1 MKREEE
7 EKRGRRRE
15 EEAMRIRG
23 VSTAAGGRSQCGTS
37 DRGAYVRRGT
47 GYRTSGASD
56 TLVGELWPPD
66 QWFATE
72 SLG

>member
-7 EKRGRRRE
+7 RKKRRRSDE
-15 EEAMRIRG
+15 DSG
-23 VSTAAGGRSQCGTS
+23 VSAAAGGRSQCGTS
-37 DRGAYVRRGT
+37 DRGAYVRRGI

-56 TLVGELWPPD
+56 TLVRELWPPD
-66 QWFATE
+66 QWFAAE